1 MSEKEIQKLR
11 RKFIF
16 LSMFSFVMVMLFI
29 GGVIMT
35 FSYIATSYTI
45 KRRLEGISGINGSFN
60 NEDIYDLI
68 TAGDKPKLPSFS
80 EAFAPDYRHNH
91 YFIFSY
97 NENGIIE
104 CESNSFD
111 NEEIEYVSSF
121 ASDLLGS
128 KEGFGRFGNYYY
140 LNNHSG
146 SGNTITIL
154 DCISEMIFMIRLSIG
169 TVFTCTIALLITL
182 ILVICLSGRMVRP
195 EIENARRQKQFITNA
210 SHELKTP
217 LAVIRANTEVLE
229 MTGGSNEWTE
239 STLNQVDRLNGLIQN
254 LVQISKASER
264 EDKSCLCDI
273 DATAVTRE
281 TLKNYEALSK
291 QSKKELISEL
301 EDNVHIVTDESK
313 FRQLITILLDNAF
326 KYCDEDGSIKAVLLS
341 KGKKSIILTVT
352 NDFKNGSETDAQR
365 YFDRFYREDTSHNI
379 DKGGYGIGLSIAES
393 ICKGT
398 GGSIKAVWKD
408 GKISFICQI
417 K

>member
-1 MSEKEIQKLR
+1 MSEREIQKLR

-16 LSMFSFVMVMLFI
+16 LSMISFVMVMLFI

-45 KRRLEGISGINGSFN
+45 KRRLEGISGNTDNFPDD
-60 NEDIYDLI
+60 DIYDYI
-68 TAGDKPKLPSFS
+68 QAGDRPKLPSFS
-80 EAFAPDYRHNH
+80 EAFAPAYRHNH
-91 YFIFSY
+91 YFIFTYDVS
-97 NENGIIE
+97 GILD

-111 NEEIEYVSSF
+111 EEETAYVSRF
-121 ASDLLGS
+121 AADLINS
-128 KEGFGRFGNYYY
+128 RERFGRFGNYYY
-140 LNNHSG
+140 LNEQLLPVKS
-146 SGNTITIL
+146 ITIL
-154 DCISEMIFMIRLSIG
+154 DCTAELSFMVRLSIG
-169 TVFTCTIALLITL
+169 TLFTCIVALLINL
-182 ILVICLSGRMVRP
+182 VLVICLSDRMVRP

-229 MTGGSNEWTE
+229 MTGGDNEWTR

-254 LVQISKASER
+254 MVQISRASEH
-264 EDKSCLCDI
+264 EDKSTLSEI
-273 DATAVTRE
+273 DATAIAAE
-281 TLKNYEALSK
+281 TMKNYEALSK
-291 QSKKELISEL
+291 QSGKKLESEL
-301 EDNVHIVTDESK
+301 EENVHITTDESK
-313 FRQLITILLDNAF
+313 FRQLISILLDNAF
-326 KYCDEDGSIKAVLLS
+326 KYCDEGGSIKLALAY

-352 NDFKNGSETDAQR
+352 NDYKDGSEAEVKR

-393 ICKGT
+393 ICDAT

-408 GKISFICQI
+408 GLISFICQL